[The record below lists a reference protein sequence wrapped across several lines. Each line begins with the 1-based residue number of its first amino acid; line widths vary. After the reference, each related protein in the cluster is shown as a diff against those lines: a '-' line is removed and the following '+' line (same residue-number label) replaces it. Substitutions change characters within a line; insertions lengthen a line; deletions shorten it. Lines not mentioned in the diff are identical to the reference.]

1 MSLRNLSIIAAIAL
15 FAGAQAW
22 AVAVDRSSP
31 TGVVQAVVDKV
42 LMVLKDESLEQE
54 ARRAKIRKLIAPHF
68 DFQAMSRSILAQNW
82 KKASRQ
88 QRDRFIEL
96 FSNLLENTYIVAMEA
111 YTNQKIVV
119 GPEKRKGRRALVKT
133 LIEQDTG
140 VTTPINFRMRQNADG
155 WYAYDVII
163 EGVSLVSNYRST
175 FRTIVKRDGMDGLL
189 DQLAAKVE
197 KE

>member
-1 MSLRNLSIIAAIAL
+1 MSFRNLILTAVL
-15 FAGAQAW
+15 TFFACGQAW

-31 TGVVQAVVDKV
+31 TGVVQTVVDKV
-42 LMVLKDESLEQE
+42 LTALKDDSLEQE
-54 ARRAKIRKLIAPHF
+54 TRRAKIRELIAPHF
-68 DFQAMSRSILAQNW
+68 DFQAMSRSILAKNW
-82 KKASRQ
+82 KKASRV

-111 YTNQKIVV
+111 YTNQKIVIA
-119 GPEKRKGRRALVKT
+119 GEKRKGKRALVKT
-133 LIEQDTG
+133 VIKQDTG
-140 VTTPINFRMRQNADG
+140 VATPINYRMRQNADG
-155 WYAYDVII
+155 WYAYDVVI

-189 DQLAAKVE
+189 AQLAEKVE

>member
-1 MSLRNLSIIAAIAL
+1 MSLRNLSIIAVLAF
-15 FAGAQAW
+15 FACSQCW
-22 AVAVDRSSP
+22 AVAEDRSDP
-31 TGVVQAVVDKV
+31 TGVVQTVVDKV
-42 LMVLKDESLEQE
+42 LTVLKDGSLTQE
-54 ARRAKIRKLIAPHF
+54 ARREKIRTLIAPHF

-111 YTNQKIVV
+111 YTNQKIVIA
-119 GPEKRKGRRALVKT
+119 GEKRKGKRALVKT

-140 VTTPINFRMRQNADG
+140 VATPVNYRMRQNADG
-155 WYAYDVII
+155 WYAYDVVI

-189 DQLAAKVE
+189 DQLAKKVE